1 MNNSANKMK
10 EGYIN
15 YNGASYCILEVDSQL
30 IAAEE
35 FKGCLNLTL
44 KIADFEL
51 WEAIS
56 NENDEPK
63 GLEEEDIDN
72 EIFYYCDS
80 GFIASHPTLEEVKA
94 YFSNVL

>member
-1 MNNSANKMK
+1 MNNSVNVMK
-10 EGYIN
+10 EDYIT
-15 YNGASYCILEVDSQL
+15 YNGASYCTLEVDSQL
-30 IAAEE
+30 IAEEE
-35 FKGCLNLTL
+35 FKGCLSLTL

-63 GLEEEDIDN
+63 GLEEEEIDN